1 MSDWRFEIPGRA
13 YRSWRPVN
21 GKIDASKRDGEGM
34 SWQKEIDELQAR
46 KRLAYKM
53 GGEEKVKRQHDNKR
67 LTVRERI
74 DRVLDPNSFREI
86 GAIAGKADY
95 DEKGEIQDF
104 LPANFVMGRG
114 RIEGQPVVVGGDDFT
129 VRGGAGDAAI
139 GSKQVYAEQM
149 ANELRL
155 PIVRLIDGTGGG
167 GSVKTLEADRRSYV
181 PYQQGW
187 NWVVA
192 NLATVP
198 VVGLGLGPVAGLGS
212 ARLVTSHY
220 SLMIRGTSQ
229 MFIAGPPLV
238 ARAGEIISK
247 EDLGGAD
254 IHARAGA
261 VDDVVDSEDEA
272 FERARRFLS
281 YLPPS
286 VYELP
291 PRVASSDPA
300 DRKEES
306 LIEAIPRDR
315 RKVYDMRKIIRA
327 IVDRDS
333 FFEMSRK
340 YGGST
345 ITGLARLDGWPV
357 AVLASDPHFYG
368 GGWTADSSMKV
379 IRFLDFAQTFHL
391 PVVHLTDIPGFLI
404 GSEAEKAGTIRH
416 GARALAA
423 VYQAQ
428 VPWCSVLVR
437 RAFGVAGAAHSNH
450 TRLHYRYAWPSGN
463 WGSLPIEGGL
473 EAAYRAE
480 LERAED
486 PEKLRIEIEERLNTF
501 NSPFRVAEAFLV
513 EEIIDPRET
522 RPLLCEFA
530 NLAAPLRQ
538 PGLVSAGMRP

>member
-1 MSDWRFEIPGRA
+1 LAAGER
-13 YRSWRPVN
+13 
-21 GKIDASKRDGEGM
+21 KIDASGWDGKGM
-34 SWQKEIDELQAR
+34 SWQKEIDELHAR
-46 KRLAYKM
+46 ERLAYKM

-74 DRVLDPNSFREI
+74 DRVLDPRSFREI

-95 DEKGEIQDF
+95 DENGEIRDF

-114 RIEGQPVVVGGDDFT
+114 RIEGRPVVVGGDDFT

-167 GSVKTLEADRRSYV
+167 GSVKTLETDRRTYV

-187 NWVVA
+187 NWVVS

-198 VVGLGLGPVAGLGS
+198 VVALGLGPVAGLGS

-220 SLMIRGTSQ
+220 SIMIRETSQ

-291 PRVASSDPA
+291 PRVASDDPT

-315 RKVYDMRKIIRA
+315 RKVYDMRNIIRA
-327 IVDRDS
+327 VVDRDS

-357 AVLASDPHFYG
+357 AMLASDPYFYG

-416 GARALAA
+416 GVRALAA